1 MALTKAARIARR
13 NERITFQ
20 KNSITVDR
28 YKNHVQGWDDYFSCY
43 AYANTYTAQEDGDAV
58 TSEERSITFHVRYCS
73 ELAVVTSTG
82 YRIVFHGENYNII
95 SVDMMNY
102 QKQEIRFSCRKE
114 KR

>member
-1 MALTKAARIARR
+1 MVLTKTARIARR

-28 YKNHVQGWDDYFSCY
+28 YKNHVQEWADYFSCY
-43 AYANTYTAQEDGDAV
+43 AYPNTYTTQEGGDAV

-73 ELAVVTSTG
+73 ELAEVTSTG
-82 YRIVFHGENYNII
+82 YRIVFRGEKYNII